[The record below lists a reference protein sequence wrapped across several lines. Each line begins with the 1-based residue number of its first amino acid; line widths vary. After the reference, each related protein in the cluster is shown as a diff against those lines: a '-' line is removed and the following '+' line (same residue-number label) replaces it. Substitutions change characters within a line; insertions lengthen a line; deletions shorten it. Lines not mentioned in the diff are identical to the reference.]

1 MIFFGQEMY
10 IRLNLKFCLSNFS
23 KMFFIKS
30 PKKNGKP
37 IDFPLV
43 YFEPSEGKAKD
54 AYSQIH
60 IEKSIEISF
69 FILLTSL

>member
-1 MIFFGQEMY
+1 
-10 IRLNLKFCLSNFS
+10 
-23 KMFFIKS
+23 MFFIKS